1 MNATPRAIELAR
13 SIRLV
18 LLDVDGVFTDG
29 KLYYA
34 AGPDGS
40 MVETKAFDSQDGI
53 GIRLAHHG
61 GLQTG
66 IISGRNSPAV
76 QDRARDLG
84 ITHIYQGVL
93 KKIPAYEEIRSKA
106 GVEPREVAFVGDD
119 LTDLAVMRL
128 IGLPIAVQNAR
139 PEVKE
144 FAAYTTIS
152 QGGSGAVREV
162 IEFLLKAQGKWEEV
176 VSSAPFLR

>member
-1 MNATPRAIELAR
+1 MNATPRAVELAQ
-13 SIRLV
+13 SIKLV

-61 GLQTG
+61 GLKTG

-76 QDRARDLG
+76 QDRAVDLG
-84 ITHIYQGVL
+84 ISYIYQGVL
-93 KKIPAYEEIRSKA
+93 KKIPAYEEIRAKA
-106 GVEPREVAFVGDD
+106 GVSPHEVAFVGDD
-119 LTDLAVMRL
+119 LTDLAVMKL
-128 IGLPIAVQNAR
+128 VGLPMAVENAR

-144 FAAYTTIS
+144 FAPYVTAS
-152 QGGSGAVREV
+152 RGGSGAVREA
-162 IEFLLKAQGKWEEV
+162 IEFLLKAQGKWEHV
-176 VSSAPFLR
+176 LSTAPFLQ